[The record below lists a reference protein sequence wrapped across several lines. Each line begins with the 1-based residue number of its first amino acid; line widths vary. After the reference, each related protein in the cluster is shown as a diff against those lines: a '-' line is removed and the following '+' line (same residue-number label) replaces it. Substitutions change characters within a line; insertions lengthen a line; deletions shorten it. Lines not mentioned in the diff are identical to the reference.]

1 MNAAPRISADPEAVE
16 YWSVPGRTTK
26 GDPKIPLLRMH
37 EIGDPVVAVSPVQGY
52 NDLVTANDKDEL
64 YGSAFA
70 EAPTHCGF
78 SIAETAVAVTLEIMM
93 RRLDS
98 GRWEDTEPA
107 RLNELAMSMNVEG
120 TVSRFIPF
128 EPHENVKYNRTWL
141 PN

>member
-1 MNAAPRISADPEAVE
+1 MPHHAFRQTRKQSNIGVFPAVPRKATQRFRFYVCTRSET
-16 YWSVPGRTTK
+16 R
-26 GDPKIPLLRMH
+26 
-37 EIGDPVVAVSPVQGY
+37 VVAVSPVQGY

-64 YGSAFA
+64 YRSAFV

-78 SIAETAVAVTLEIMM
+78 SIAETAVALEIMM